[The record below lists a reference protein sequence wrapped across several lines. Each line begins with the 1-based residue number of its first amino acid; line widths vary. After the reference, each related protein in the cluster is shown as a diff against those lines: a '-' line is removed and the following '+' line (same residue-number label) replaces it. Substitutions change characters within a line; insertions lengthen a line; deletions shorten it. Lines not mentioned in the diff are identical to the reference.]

1 MTKDQWT
8 HTFLG
13 VALLLG
19 VLLLV
24 ARIGGWL

>member
-1 MTKDQWT
+1 MTKDQRT

-13 VALLLG
+13 IALLLG